1 MIEQALN
8 SFQLLFF
15 NRELNF
21 GSPKSN
27 ILKGNV
33 RINGADF
40 FRLKMAINNVLTL
53 SDWPYL
59 YINTLTKSW
68 GKRDTWNG
76 IFEESFDEPS
86 ISLNDNLW
94 TVQLKQETKDTILLR
109 LCLHHCLG
117 DAHSFN
123 LFWNSVY
130 SCYKDENFS
139 QASNF
144 KEVMSGAPLIH
155 GLQDPELVSNLGI
168 GSINRMTFNFNSR
181 IIGLLQ
187 PIATKKSG
195 SLMAYFLERLELELK
210 IAERHLELPL
220 QIGIALRN
228 RKNKNQKNSFPT
240 LVNFLPLPKD
250 DNISMQKKIISVFR
264 HQDFSLLDFLKHN
277 NQRIAFN
284 VLFSYQKEDYKY
296 NEELGLDFNFEPSL
310 TDDNIISI
318 HLLEFGDNT
327 ITLHVDYRTDLASNF
342 YWKTFIRSII
352 RKTSADI
359 LSITNV
365 KSIYSNALLLPKS
378 QKYNEFWHWFDC
390 AFNDKIAL
398 VCGDYSLSFG
408 DLKQRIEAFKFENDS
423 KFIELNPDRSIENI
437 VTLLAAWKME
447 AAVTYHD
454 KIDDL
459 ENKLSGI
466 AYVAK
471 TSGTSGIGKSILISF
486 DSLKTLI
493 ADWKVA
499 YNSKESIHLSIADQ
513 RFDVF
518 FGDVLR
524 SILSGETLILASE
537 EERLDS
543 GLIAQ
548 LIKKHQVSH
557 FESTPSF
564 LSYLL
569 PTLKNDSSL
578 KKIICGSEPILDSFY
593 RLIKNKN
600 FKDITFFNSYGLTE
614 CSIDSAISKLRKN
627 EDNRFPSGKVVGDQQ
642 ISIEN
647 TLGELKPMGVW
658 GEIHI
663 RGECVGI
670 NIESN
675 NQNKHFSTGDIGMI
689 TPLDGLI
696 VGGRL
701 NNDFIKVNGRRIP
714 AGLIQDKV
722 SEIEFVKNCLC
733 FEVDNIA
740 VLFIYGETNEMVV
753 KNSLI
758 NVLSKYQLPDSY
770 YFCSN
775 WPINQNGK
783 ADRNQLVINY
793 KKEFKSK
800 PSWTPNAESI
810 QKIIHESIVSR
821 NKPFGTASDSL
832 ISFGWNSIEL
842 LSLGNELNL
851 KGVYVPLTS
860 FIQHPTIEFILNLAS
875 EDLKNDCLEN
885 PTAED
890 FDIDDIL
897 SILND

>member
-1 MIEQALN
+1 MIEQSLN

-33 RINGADF
+33 RITGADV
-40 FRLKMAINNVLTL
+40 FRLKKAINNVLTQ
-53 SDWPYL
+53 SEWTYL
-59 YINTLTKSW
+59 YINTITKSW
-68 GKRDTWNG
+68 GKKDTWNG

-94 TVQLKQETKDTILLR
+94 AVQLKQETKDTILLR

-130 SCYKDENFS
+130 SSYKDEDFS
-139 QASNF
+139 QELNFQDIISSN
-144 KEVMSGAPLIH
+144 ALTH
-155 GLQDPELVSNLGI
+155 GLQVPALASNLGI
-168 GSINRMTFNFNSR
+168 GSINRMTFDFNSR
-181 IIGLLQ
+181 IIGLLH

-195 SLMAYFLERLELELK
+195 SLMAYFLERLEIELK
-210 IAERHLELPL
+210 ITEKHLELPL

-228 RKNKNQKNSFPT
+228 RKNKNQKNSFLT

-250 DNISMQKKIISVFR
+250 DNISMQKKILSVFR

-277 NQRIAFN
+277 DQRIAFN
-284 VLFSYQKEDYKY
+284 VLFSYQKEEYKY
-296 NEELGLDFNFEPSL
+296 TEELGLDFNFEPSL
-310 TDDNIISI
+310 TDDNILSI
-318 HLLEFGDNT
+318 HLLEFGDNKLK
-327 ITLHVDYRTDLASNF
+327 LHVDYRTDLASNF
-342 YWKTFIRSII
+342 YWRTFIRSII
-352 RKTSADI
+352 RKTTADI
-359 LSITNV
+359 LAIKNV
-365 KSIYSNALLLPKS
+365 KSIYSNAILSAKP
-378 QKYNEFWHWFDC
+378 QKYYGFWYWFDQ
-390 AFNDKIAL
+390 ALDDKTAL
-398 VCGDYSLSFG
+398 ICGKHSISFG
-408 DLKQRIEAFKFENDS
+408 DLKHKIDAFKFENDT
-423 KFIELNPDRSIENI
+423 KFIGLNPDRSIENI
-437 VTLLAAWKME
+437 ITLLAAWKMKG
-447 AAVTYHD
+447 AVTYHD

-471 TSGTSGIGKSILISF
+471 TSGTTGIGKSILISF
-486 DSLKTLI
+486 ESLKTLI
-493 ADWKVA
+493 ADWKVV
-499 YNSKESIHLSIADQ
+499 YNTRESIHLSIADQ

-543 GLIAQ
+543 GRIIQ
-548 LIKKHQVSH
+548 LIQKHQVSH

-569 PTLKNDSSL
+569 PALKNDTSL

-593 RLIKNKN
+593 RLTKNEKFKN
-600 FKDITFFNSYGLTE
+600 ITFFNSYGLTE
-614 CSIDSAISKLRKN
+614 CSIDSAISRLRKS
-627 EDNRFPSGKVVGDQQ
+627 EDGRFPSGYVVGEQQ

-670 NIESN
+670 NFESK

-753 KNSLI
+753 KKCLI
-758 NVLSKYQLPDSY
+758 NVLSKYQLPDAY

-783 ADRNQLVINY
+783 ADRNQLVFNY

-800 PSWTPNAESI
+800 PSWTPNAENI
-810 QKIIHESIVSR
+810 QKTIHESLVSR
-821 NKPFGTASDSL
+821 NKPFGSASDSL

-851 KGVYVPLTS
+851 KGVFVPLTS
-860 FIQHPTIEFILNLAS
+860 FIQDPTIGFILHLAYEGS
-875 EDLKNDCLEN
+875 KNESLEN

-890 FDIDDIL
+890 FDMDDIL